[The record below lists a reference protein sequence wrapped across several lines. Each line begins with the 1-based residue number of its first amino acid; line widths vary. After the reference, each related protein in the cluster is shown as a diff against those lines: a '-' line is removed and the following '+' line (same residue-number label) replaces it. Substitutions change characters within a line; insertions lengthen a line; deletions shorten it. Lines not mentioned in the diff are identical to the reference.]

1 MELQIQFNIASL
13 SISPGLTVQA
23 APQSTATPRR
33 PSDPLPHAPLP
44 HPPPPRQQP
53 VKAELVTTELD
64 DEPQSTPRQQQQSN
78 GLQQAPPPYHIAAAR
93 SKQASTFS
101 ALHTNTNGNSYNN
114 SNNAANGT
122 VQNNGKGSGNNVNNT
137 NKKANGGQQVRSCN
151 CSSKINVRDNLSR
164 WRKTRSTI
172 TRTKR
177 ACDKEK
183 LPVRALVSPWNGRP
197 ASSAMA
203 PLTASQSRRLQ
214 RPPQVF
220 KRSCGRLTAWGDFPS
235 MGLFLVY

>member
-44 HPPPPRQQP
+44 NPPPPRQQP

-151 CSSKINVRDNLSR
+151 CSSKINVIIS
-164 WRKTRSTI
+164 
-172 TRTKR
+172 
-177 ACDKEK
+177 AGG
-183 LPVRALVSPWNGRP
+183 GRP
-197 ASSAMA
+197 GALLREPREHATKKSCRFGLWSHSGTEGQL
-203 PLTASQSRRLQ
+203 PQ
-214 RPPQVF
+214 RWH
-220 KRSCGRLTAWGDFPS
+220 L
-235 MGLFLVY
+235 

>member
-1 MELQIQFNIASL
+1 MELEIQFNIAPL

-44 HPPPPRQQP
+44 RQQP

-64 DEPQSTPRQQQQSN
+64 DEPQNNPRN

-114 SNNAANGT
+114 SNNANGNLK
-122 VQNNGKGSGNNVNNT
+122 NNGKGSGNVHVNN
-137 NKKANGGQQVRSCN
+137 NKKVNGGQQVRSF
-151 CSSKINVRDNLSR
+151 SSIEIIRE
-164 WRKTRSTI
+164 
-172 TRTKR
+172 
-177 ACDKEK
+177 A
-183 LPVRALVSPWNGRP
+183 
-197 ASSAMA
+197 
-203 PLTASQSRRLQ
+203 
-214 RPPQVF
+214 
-220 KRSCGRLTAWGDFPS
+220 
-235 MGLFLVY
+235 

>member
-1 MELQIQFNIASL
+1 M
-13 SISPGLTVQA
+13 QA
-23 APQSTATPRR
+23 APQSVATPRR
-33 PSDPLPHAPLP
+33 PSDPLPHAPL
-44 HPPPPRQQP
+44 PRQQP

-64 DEPQSTPRQQQQSN
+64 DEPQNNPRN

-151 CSSKINVRDNLSR
+151 CSSKINV
-164 WRKTRSTI
+164 I
-172 TRTKR
+172 I
-177 ACDKEK
+177 
-183 LPVRALVSPWNGRP
+183 
-197 ASSAMA
+197 SA
-203 PLTASQSRRLQ
+203 
-214 RPPQVF
+214 
-220 KRSCGRLTAWGDFPS
+220 G
-235 MGLFLVY
+235 